1 MNRKIITVAAFLLMF
16 GGSLLAQG
24 EDPRDMDT
32 MIAECEACHGPG
44 GVSAEDD
51 VPSLAGMSQADLTAA
66 IEEFY
71 FYERHCT
78 TTTYRSDDR
87 PKTPMN
93 MCNVANTLS
102 EEERK
107 EIAAYFANAATD

>member
-1 MNRKIITVAAFLLMF
+1 MSRLMLILIVLVF
-16 GGSLLAQG
+16 SGSVSALDVQVLI
-24 EDPRDMDT
+24 E
-32 MIAECEACHGPG
+32 ECESCHGPG

-51 VPSLAGMSQADLTAA
+51 VPSIAGMDTEDLVKS

-71 FYERHCT
+71 YYERHCT
-78 TTTYRSDDR
+78 TTTYRSGDK

-102 EEERK
+102 EEDRQA
-107 EIAAYFANAATD
+107 IANYFAGG

>member
-1 MNRKIITVAAFLLMF
+1 MNRKIATVAALLLIF
-16 GGSLLAQG
+16 GGPLLAQG
-24 EDPRDMDT
+24 ENPRDVNL
-32 MIAECEACHGPG
+32 MIEECEACHGPG

-78 TTTYRSDDR
+78 TTTYRTDDR

-102 EEERK
+102 TEERD
-107 EIAAYFANAATD
+107 EIAAYFANPATD

>member
-1 MNRKIITVAAFLLMF
+1 MNHVIVAAAAFLLLLS
-16 GGSLLAQG
+16 GPLPAQDNASRDLDSL
-24 EDPRDMDT
+24 
-32 MIAECEACHGPG
+32 IAECEACHGPG

-51 VPSLAGMSQADLTAA
+51 VPSLAGMPQADLTAA

-71 FYERHCT
+71 YYERHCT

-102 EEERK
+102 TKER
-107 EIAAYFANAATD
+107 ERIAAYFANSAAD